1 MTYNAIPFDVTSR
14 DSAEMAKPD
23 KGPAITKPDKFG
35 YEFVRYGDLT
45 EVSVK
50 HEEVQCDIDVLLE
63 HYTAYGYSDCIPR
76 LKNPEFKK
84 AVLKFRATLDA
95 WDRIPISKV
104 FTKDEIYYR
113 CLDEGPSFTEYIKK
127 CRSTTLR
134 GLTSVT
140 ETDIEE
146 EYFTPINYSGYDSI
160 CHERNLIHWDDR
172 DSIDDVKYAF
182 MPLQDEVHNFEEI
195 FSGFL
200 DTIPVTGDDFD
211 LDMDIFGELK
221 NTKMYDPKTKKTNLM
236 REFWLDNIEI
246 SEPYLAK
253 RSIVLTEP
261 GSTRDTGVGD
271 PSTIAKVKMVNSIIR
286 TILERCTHSASAPAK
301 SSTDRLMRVLE
312 RNIYLHLD
320 FKKYGLAFNRNLQNI
335 ALRVVGK
342 KYRIDVQHL
351 LLHDFFIDIDGD
363 IYRTTR
369 GSMLG
374 WLDCLNELVV
384 HAILWDLRKDLKF
397 DWIGFNDDF
406 EISFYAPERDVVTK
420 AEMIRDAVLVTLN
433 RFDLLISINKTY
445 ASKGSLFLE
454 KYFRFEE
461 NYNLDMTKRQLACK
475 SYARSLIETEP
486 WLAKVHF
493 ATAYSVWP
501 EEELADRCIRTCP
514 IEFREDEQFRSLL
527 CGGWYPSTSNQKDT
541 SLDDQGDEFLNLY
554 VELTKIDI
562 PDIST
567 KPVKVSS
574 AEEIYITKVN
584 RLRSYK
590 DEDDGK
596 ERFSFFDIPY
606 DVNFEASGVILT
618 SHMRLEKYS
627 GKDIMFASSW
637 KALMTRFR
645 GQRDGSECE

>member
-14 DSAEMAKPD
+14 DSGEMAKPV
-23 KGPAITKPDKFG
+23 KGPAMTRPDKFG
-35 YEFVRYGDLT
+35 YEYVRYGDLT
-45 EVSVK
+45 EIAIDHKSVQ
-50 HEEVQCDIDVLLE
+50 EDIDTLLDYYNA
-63 HYTAYGYSDCIPR
+63 HGYSDCIPR

-84 AVLKFRATLDA
+84 SVLKFRATLDA
-95 WDRIPISKV
+95 WELIPISKV
-104 FTKDEIYYR
+104 FSKDELYYR
-113 CLDEGPSFTEYIKK
+113 CLDEGPQFTEFIKK

-134 GLTSVT
+134 GLTSLT

-146 EYFTPINYSGYDSI
+146 EYFTPVNYSGYDSI

-172 DSIDDVKYAF
+172 DTIDDVKYAF
-182 MPLQDEVHNFEEI
+182 MSLSDETHNFEEF
-195 FSGFL
+195 FSKFL
-200 DTIPVTGDDFD
+200 DSIPVNGDDFD

-236 REFWLDNIEI
+236 REYWLDDIQI
-246 SEPYLAK
+246 AEPYLAK

-271 PSTIAKVKMVNSIIR
+271 PSTIAKVKMINSIIR
-286 TILERCTHSASAPAK
+286 TILERCMYSASAPAK
-301 SSTDRLMRVLE
+301 SATNRLMRVLE
-312 RNIYLHLD
+312 RNVYLHLD

-335 ALRVVGK
+335 ALRIIGK
-342 KYRIDVQHL
+342 KYRIDVENL
-351 LLHDFFIDIDGD
+351 LLLDFFIDIDGE
-363 IYRTTR
+363 IFKTTR

-374 WLDCLNELVV
+374 WLDCLNELIV
-384 HAILWDLRKDLKF
+384 HSILWDLKKDLKF

-406 EISFYAPERDVVTK
+406 EISFFAPKRDERTK
-420 AEMIRDAVLVTLN
+420 SEMMRDAILIALN

-475 SYARSLIETEP
+475 SYARSLIELEP

-501 EEELADRCIRTCP
+501 NEELADRCISTCP
-514 IEFREDEQFRSLL
+514 IEFKEAEQFRSLL

-541 SLDDQGDEFLNLY
+541 SLDNQGIEFLNLY

-574 AEEIYITKVN
+574 ASEINMTKQK

-596 ERFSFFDIPY
+596 FKFSFFDIPY
-606 DVNFEASGVILT
+606 DVNYEASGVIAM
-618 SHMRLEKYS
+618 SHVRLSHYH
-627 GKDIMFASSW
+627 GKDINFVSSW
-637 KALMTRFR
+637 NSLMARYN
-645 GQRDGSECE
+645 GQGGSSCYE